1 MRPQTKPHKKTN
13 ETLSYPSSPM
23 YEVVSQTRE
32 TVFHRDIQ
40 APRREETTTR
50 SRVLLLTKFEKFG
63 EQVKHCLESVDI
75 FFFFNRN
82 KN

>member
-32 TVFHRDIQ
+32 TVFIGTSKHQ
-40 APRREETTTR
+40 EEKKLRRAAE
-50 SRVLLLTKFEKFG
+50 SYYWAKFEKFG
-63 EQVKHCLESVDI
+63 EKVKHCLESVDI
-75 FFFFNRN
+75 FFFNRN
-82 KN
+82 KK